1 MAAEKESFLPIKK
14 NRIFAP
20 SFHPKQKQQTIYETE
35 SIPSC
40 RHGDTTVV
48 AYFAER
54 DSLVICDTVDTLYI
68 HDTLYLG
75 IGMVD
80 LPNAKIYQHNGEIVV
95 EGAEGNTVTL
105 YDAIGRLL
113 ATKRDDATVLRFDVP
128 SPGTYLVR
136 IGAHP
141 ARKIVVVR

>member
-1 MAAEKESFLPIKK
+1 M
-14 NRIFAP
+14 
-20 SFHPKQKQQTIYETE
+20 
-35 SIPSC
+35 
-40 RHGDTTVV
+40 V

-128 SPGTYLVR
+128 SPGTYTGTHRGPPCTQNSGGSLIVD
-136 IGAHP
+136 ITN
-141 ARKIVVVR
+141 RKALATAQGLFIL